1 MPEYIDTKLEEETKK
16 WLEKIEKE
24 IKNIKIVGNVEKEK
38 IDSVIE
44 NINAYISDCKHFM
57 EKKDLINAFEA
68 VVYAWAILETCQHLG
83 IFRKE

>member
-1 MPEYIDTKLEEETKK
+1 MDTKLEEETKK